1 MITSRCVC
9 FVLQSWAFSSRFYKS
24 QVPQPKLDSIWQE
37 YQSYLSRIRSFLAS
51 TRSKSTL
58 LECERLLVEARKCAT
73 AMQAMAAVE
82 GNIFRIESS
91 QNLAR
96 RDLAPLQEEIRRGL
110 LGGGGDIEEV
120 NREDLFYRPPV
131 EGQNLSTQMLIN
143 TSDDLLRETRA

>member
-1 MITSRCVC
+1 MQTLESHYLAR
-9 FVLQSWAFSSRFYKS
+9 
-24 QVPQPKLDSIWQE
+24 QE

-58 LECERLLVEARKCAT
+58 LECERLLAEARKCTT

-82 GNIFRIESS
+82 GSIFRIEES

-110 LGGGGDIEEV
+110 RGGRAGDIEEV

-131 EGQNLSTQMLIN
+131 EGQNMTTQMLID
-143 TSDDLLRETRA
+143 TSTDLLRETQA